1 MQKTI
6 YDALI
11 GYNVNG
17 DAVLLCYT
25 FDHGDGFKGATGAIL
40 ELVSEAQYDEDTSP
54 EALEK
59 YAEAL
64 WRENV
69 GERNGTTLGLSD
81 WAEMARD
88 GLIEALYD
96 DSYAHLVPEG
106 EHVATNCVAGGR
118 IFPGALDEIVT
129 WVAPKLAD
137 VIRDAERVA

>member
-6 YDALI
+6 YDALV
-11 GYNVNG
+11 GYNAYG

-25 FDHGDGFKGATGAIL
+25 FGYEDGFKGATGAIL
-40 ELVSEAQYDEDTSP
+40 ELVSEAQYDEATTP
-54 EALEK
+54 EALEE

-69 GERNGTTLGLSD
+69 GEGGTTIGLSD
-81 WAEMARD
+81 WAEMAGD
-88 GLIEALYD
+88 ELIEALYD

-106 EHVATNCVAGGR
+106 EHVATNCVAVGR

-129 WVAPKLAD
+129 WVAPELAD
-137 VIRDAERVA
+137 VIRKAEN